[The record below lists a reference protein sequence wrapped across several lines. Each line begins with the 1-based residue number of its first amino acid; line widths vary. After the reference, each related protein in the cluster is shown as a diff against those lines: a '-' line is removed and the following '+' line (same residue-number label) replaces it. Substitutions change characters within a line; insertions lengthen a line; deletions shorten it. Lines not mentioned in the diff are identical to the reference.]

1 MLPLTPRPG
10 RGDAIAANLAAV
22 RARIEGAGGDPERIA
37 IVAVTKGQPAEVCRA
52 AVAAG
57 LTVLGENR
65 VLEALDKMGEV
76 PGATWHL
83 IGHLQTN
90 KARHAGRFTLV
101 QSLDSLRLAEAL
113 AARGRVA
120 ALLEVNVSREA
131 QKSGVAPEQAVKT
144 AAAVA
149 GLVDLQGLM
158 GMGPAVGDPRPAFA
172 ELRRLREQAEQRLGR
187 PLPVL
192 SMGMSEDLEAAVAEG
207 TTMVRIGRALLGERQ
222 N

>member
-131 QKSGVAPEQAVKT
+131 QKSGVAPEQAVET